1 MEKKWE
7 SWQDMREKFETKEE
21 ELKPIMYVSV
31 QVGEGSSSFDKWVN
45 GSQMQ
50 SWVLKWSYG
59 YYLTS

>member
-1 MEKKWE
+1 
-7 SWQDMREKFETKEE
+7 MREKIETKEE
-21 ELKPIMYVSV
+21 ELKPVMYVNV

-50 SWVLKWSYG
+50 SWVLKWTYG